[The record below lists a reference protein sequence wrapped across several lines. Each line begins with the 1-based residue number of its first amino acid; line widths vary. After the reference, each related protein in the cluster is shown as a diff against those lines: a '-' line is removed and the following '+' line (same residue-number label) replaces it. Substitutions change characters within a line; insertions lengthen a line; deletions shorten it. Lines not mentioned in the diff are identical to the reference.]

1 MFFSFRIREQS
12 AFLLALRSLPTY
24 SDIPLAIRDF
34 LEYNSK
40 PTISQTFDPLRTLTP
55 ISNLPTQP
63 VPTSP
68 HSQMFSRMNNGTAI
82 TTNQQQY
89 VKENSA
95 QKGVCFN

>member
-1 MFFSFRIREQS
+1 LFSFRIRDQS
-12 AFLLALRSLPTY
+12 AFLLTLRSLPTY
-24 SDIPLAIRDF
+24 SDIPLTIRDY
-34 LEYNSK
+34 LESNSK

-55 ISNLPTQP
+55 ISNLSTQP

-68 HSQMFSRMNNGTAI
+68 HSQMLSRMNNVTAI

-95 QKGVCFN
+95 QKGVYFN